1 MLTPMIFFSVIMVT
15 IGILQIFDFIY
26 LMVDRQTLSYTYSMS
41 LVTYFYECAF
51 NKSSM
56 RGYGAAISVVLA
68 AIIMVITMIPDGRQE
83 VLGQIW
89 RVSGGGSHMKQKR
102 DRLNDESRLSR
113 FTTHVVLIF
122 ASFLAFGPFVWMFL
136 TSIKTYEETIQ
147 IPMKFLPE
155 IPQWVN
161 FSIVSDKLNFPQLYL
176 NTILVTIMMIVGQI
190 LIVTICAY
198 AFDRLNFPGKNVL
211 FMGMLALMMVPGQI
225 FIIPR
230 FKLMVNLGLT
240 NTLVGLVLPG
250 LFNIFGVFLMRQFFS
265 TLPRELDEAARIDG
279 CSYFRTYWNVL
290 LPLVKPGLT
299 TLAILGMLN
308 TWKDLMWPLINNS
321 QADKMTLAA
330 GLAMLIGEHTT
341 YYEQVMAGGVIA
353 VLPLIVLFV
362 IFQRQFVQGIA
373 HSGIKG

>member
-1 MLTPMIFFSVIMVT
+1 MKNKRRQLNGETP
-15 IGILQIFDFIY
+15 
-26 LMVDRQTLSYTYSMS
+26 
-41 LVTYFYECAF
+41 
-51 NKSSM
+51 
-56 RGYGAAISVVLA
+56 
-68 AIIMVITMIPDGRQE
+68 
-83 VLGQIW
+83 
-89 RVSGGGSHMKQKR
+89 
-102 DRLNDESRLSR
+102 LSR
-113 FTTHVVLIF
+113 AVTHLILIA
-122 ASFLAFGPFVWMFL
+122 ASFLAFGPFLWMFL

-155 IPQWVN
+155 VAQWVN

-176 NTILVTIMMIVGQI
+176 NTILVTVMVILGQM

-198 AFDRLNFPGKNVL
+198 AFDRLHFPGKNVL
-211 FMGMLALMMVPGQI
+211 FLGMLALMMVPGQI
-225 FIIPR
+225 FILPR
-230 FKLMVNLGLT
+230 FKLMVALGLT

-250 LFNIFGVFLMRQFFS
+250 LFNIFGMFFMRQFFS
-265 TLPRELDEAARIDG
+265 TIPRELDEAARIDG
-279 CSYFRTYWNVL
+279 CSYFRIYWNVL

-299 TLAILGMLN
+299 TLAILGMLS

-321 QADKMTLAA
+321 QASKMTLAA

-362 IFQRQFVQGIA
+362 IFQRQFVEGIA

>member
-1 MLTPMIFFSVIMVT
+1 MKKKKRQLNGETP
-15 IGILQIFDFIY
+15 
-26 LMVDRQTLSYTYSMS
+26 
-41 LVTYFYECAF
+41 
-51 NKSSM
+51 
-56 RGYGAAISVVLA
+56 
-68 AIIMVITMIPDGRQE
+68 
-83 VLGQIW
+83 
-89 RVSGGGSHMKQKR
+89 
-102 DRLNDESRLSR
+102 LSR
-113 FTTHVVLIF
+113 AVTHLILIA
-122 ASFLAFGPFVWMFL
+122 ASFLAFGPFLWMFL

-155 IPQWVN
+155 VAQWVN

-176 NTILVTIMMIVGQI
+176 NTILVTVMVILGQM

-198 AFDRLNFPGKNVL
+198 AFDRLHFPGKNVL
-211 FMGMLALMMVPGQI
+211 FLGMLALMMVPGQI
-225 FIIPR
+225 FILPR
-230 FKLMVNLGLT
+230 FKLMVALGLT

-250 LFNIFGVFLMRQFFS
+250 LFNIFGMFFMRQFFS
-265 TLPRELDEAARIDG
+265 TIPRELDEAARIDG
-279 CSYFRTYWNVL
+279 GSYFRIYWNVL

-299 TLAILGMLN
+299 TLAILGMLS

-321 QADKMTLAA
+321 DASKMTLAA

-362 IFQRQFVQGIA
+362 IFQRQFVEGIA

>member
-1 MLTPMIFFSVIMVT
+1 MKKKKRQLNGETP
-15 IGILQIFDFIY
+15 
-26 LMVDRQTLSYTYSMS
+26 
-41 LVTYFYECAF
+41 
-51 NKSSM
+51 
-56 RGYGAAISVVLA
+56 
-68 AIIMVITMIPDGRQE
+68 
-83 VLGQIW
+83 
-89 RVSGGGSHMKQKR
+89 
-102 DRLNDESRLSR
+102 LSR
-113 FTTHVVLIF
+113 AVTHLILIA
-122 ASFLAFGPFVWMFL
+122 ASFLAFGPFLWMFL

-155 IPQWVN
+155 VAQWVN

-176 NTILVTIMMIVGQI
+176 NTILVTVMVILGQM

-198 AFDRLNFPGKNVL
+198 AFDRLHFPGKNVL
-211 FMGMLALMMVPGQI
+211 FLGMLALMMVPGQI
-225 FIIPR
+225 FNLPR
-230 FKLMVNLGLT
+230 FKLMVALGLT

-250 LFNIFGVFLMRQFFS
+250 LFNIFGMFFMRQFFS
-265 TLPRELDEAARIDG
+265 TIPRELDEAARIDG
-279 CSYFRTYWNVL
+279 CSYFRIYWNVL

-299 TLAILGMLN
+299 TLAILGMLS

-321 QADKMTLAA
+321 QASKMTLAA

-362 IFQRQFVQGIA
+362 IFQRQFVEGIA

>member
-1 MLTPMIFFSVIMVT
+1 MGEF
-15 IGILQIFDFIY
+15 Q
-26 LMVDRQTLSYTYSMS
+26 
-41 LVTYFYECAF
+41 
-51 NKSSM
+51 
-56 RGYGAAISVVLA
+56 
-68 AIIMVITMIPDGRQE
+68 
-83 VLGQIW
+83 
-89 RVSGGGSHMKQKR
+89 H
-102 DRLNDESRLSR
+102 
-113 FTTHVVLIF
+113 
-122 ASFLAFGPFVWMFL
+122 
-136 TSIKTYEETIQ
+136 
-147 IPMKFLPE
+147 
-155 IPQWVN
+155 
-161 FSIVSDKLNFPQLYL
+161 
-176 NTILVTIMMIVGQI
+176 
-190 LIVTICAY
+190 
-198 AFDRLNFPGKNVL
+198 PGKNVL